1 MNDQIFN
8 KKQLSFIKIVL
19 VLFILA
25 WVLFS
30 IDDLKFILNPN
41 YAEKDLV
48 FKVSYMIFFITSLVS
63 FVLVYITLNQIK
75 VNPFSSKV
83 VTLIKWTSLL
93 FFIIGVTS
101 TFKDTYRGLDG
112 AFVVFGLTINLVSL
126 IFYISSI
133 SLLILSDILSE
144 IVSIKEESEYI
155 I

>member
-30 IDDLKFILNPN
+30 IDDLKLILNPN
-41 YAEKDLV
+41 YTKKDLV
-48 FKVSYMIFFITSLVS
+48 FKISYMIFFITSLVS
-63 FVLVYITLNQIK
+63 FVLVYITLNQII